1 MSGFIYSEGSGL
13 NNAVIGKKLAPV
25 RAVISESVE
34 AFENASLIDKLFF
47 MDKSKGWAANYS
59 SETSLSGFQDVGE
72 GGAFP
77 QDSFQE
83 GFDKTIQF
91 RVWKDQFTVT
101 KEMLD
106 DASVG
111 KIKSKANMF
120 AQAYGRGR
128 EQYAA
133 TLLAGGIGKNVT
145 FKNKV
150 YDTTSAD
157 GVPLFSKVHPSKTKG
172 AKQVQ
177 SNLFKAIWSDGSKKL
192 MDVMDAVQEK
202 MQDFTDDDGN
212 ILSVMPDTIII
223 PNSAKLKR
231 AVFAAVG
238 SELDPDSSNNAM
250 NFQMGLWNV
259 LIWPYLPKVLGDKE
273 YFMMADSQFLQ
284 NYMCLPF
291 VDRVPLQVDSHL
303 DDNTWNTVFQGYA
316 RYGAGFNN
324 WRGIAICGEGML
336 EATELK

>member
-1 MSGFIYSEGSGL
+1 MGGFIYSESSGL

-25 RAVISESVE
+25 RAIISECVE
-34 AFENASLIDKLFF
+34 AFQNASLIDKIFF
-47 MDKSKGWAANYS
+47 MDKSKSWASNYT
-59 SETSLSGFQDVGE
+59 SETSLGGFQDVGE

-83 GFDKTIQF
+83 GFDKTVQF

-106 DASVG
+106 DANVG
-111 KIKSKANMF
+111 KIKSKSNMF

-128 EQYAA
+128 EGYAA
-133 TLLAGGIGKNVT
+133 ALLAGGVGKTV
-145 FKNKV
+145 KYKDKV

-157 GVPLFSKVHPSKTKG
+157 GVPLFSAAHPSKTKG
-172 AKQVQ
+172 TKYTQ
-177 SNLFKAIWSDGSKKL
+177 SNLFKGVFSQT
-192 MDVMDAVQEK
+192 VMDQMQEK

-223 PNSAKLKR
+223 PNNAKLKR

-238 SELDPDSSNNAM
+238 SELDPDTNNNAM
-250 NFQMGLWNV
+250 NFQLGLWNV
-259 LIWPYLPKVLGDKE
+259 LIWPYLPKQLAEGD
-273 YFMMADSQFLQ
+273 YFMMADSDFLQ
-284 NYMCLPF
+284 TYMCLPF
-291 VDRVPLQVDSHL
+291 VDRVPLQVDSHI
-303 DDNTWNTVFQGYA
+303 DNNTWNTVFQGYA

-324 WRGIAICGEGML
+324 WRGIAICGTGL
-336 EATELK
+336 SDGTALA

>member
-1 MSGFIYSEGSGL
+1 MGGFIYSQNSGL
-13 NNAVIGKKLAPV
+13 NEAVIGKKLAPV
-25 RAVISESVE
+25 HAIISENVE
-34 AFENASLIDKLFF
+34 AFQNASLIDKIFY
-47 MDKSKGWAANYS
+47 MDKSKSWAANYTQ
-59 SETSLSGFQDVGE
+59 ETSLDGFKDVGE

-77 QDSFQE
+77 SDSYQE
-83 GFDKTIQF
+83 GFDKTIHF
-91 RVWKDQFTVT
+91 HVWKDQFTVT

-106 DASVG
+106 DANIG

-133 TLLAGGIGKNVT
+133 TLLAGGLNTKTT
-145 FKNKV
+145 FKGKT
-150 YDTTSAD
+150 YDTTTAD
-157 GVPLFSKVHPSKTKG
+157 NVALFSKSHPSKTKG
-172 AKQVQ
+172 SQFLQ
-177 SNLFKAIWSDGSKKL
+177 SNLFKADIDADFLSAL
-192 MDVMDAVQEK
+192 DAVQEK
-202 MQDFTDDDGN
+202 MQDFADDDGN

-238 SELDPDSSNNAM
+238 SELDPNTNNNAM

-259 LIWPYLPKVLGDKE
+259 LIWPYLPKQLNDE
-273 YFMMADSQFLQ
+273 NYFMMADSKFLKAC
-284 NYMCLPF
+284 MCLPF
-291 VDRVPLQVDSHL
+291 VDRVPLETKTNI

-324 WRGIAICGEGML
+324 WRGIAICGNGF
-336 EATELK
+336 ASGTELAV